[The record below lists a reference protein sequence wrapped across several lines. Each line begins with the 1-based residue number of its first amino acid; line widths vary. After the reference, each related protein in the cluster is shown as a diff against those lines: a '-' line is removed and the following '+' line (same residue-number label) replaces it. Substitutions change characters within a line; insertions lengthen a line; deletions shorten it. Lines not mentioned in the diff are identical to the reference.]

1 MNFTQSELESID
13 RQIAARE
20 IDLREL
26 RMRRRQ
32 LITKLTRKTA
42 ISPEMSRLF
51 ANAKKTRE
59 ALAL

>member
-1 MNFTQSELESID
+1 MNFTQSELKSID

-42 ISPEMSRLF
+42 ISPEMSRLS

>member
-32 LITKLTRKTA
+32 LINHLTKQTL
-42 ISPEMSRLF
+42 ISPEM
-51 ANAKKTRE
+51 AAIYEKAKKTRE
-59 ALAL
+59 VLAL